1 VTAKKEEKAKTQ
13 ISKTGICNNGFTLLE
28 LIVVIFIVS
37 LMLAFS
43 FPHFDGMG
51 DGKMKSEARNVASIL
66 RYMNDSALATKE
78 TCTIKVNFGE
88 RTLTYKGGGEERIEN
103 LMNLSGLHLQS
114 RGTVSDG
121 EVIIFFGPT
130 GALESFT
137 VYLKGEK
144 SKTAI
149 SFNCLSGRVKVL
161 SGEQLRS
168 AEEME
173 RG

>member
-1 VTAKKEEKAKTQ
+1 MR

-43 FPHFDGMG
+43 FPHFDVMG

-103 LMNLSGLHLQS
+103 LMNLSALHLQS
-114 RGTVSDG
+114 RGTVSGG
-121 EVIIFFGPT
+121 EVTIFFGPT
-130 GALESFT
+130 GASESFT

>member
-1 VTAKKEEKAKTQ
+1 MR
-13 ISKTGICNNGFTLLE
+13 ISIIGICNNGFTLLE

-37 LMLAFS
+37 LMLTFS
-43 FPHFDGMG
+43 FPHFTVMDE
-51 DGKMKSEARNVASIL
+51 GKMKSEARNVASIL

-78 TCTIKVNFGE
+78 THTIRVNFGPK
-88 RTLTYKGGGEERIEN
+88 TLSYKGPEGEKKEN
-103 LMNLSGLHLQS
+103 LTNLSALHLQS
-114 RGTVSDG
+114 KGTVSDG
-121 EVIIFFGPT
+121 EFIIFFGPT
-130 GALESFT
+130 GASESFT

-149 SFNCLSGRVKVL
+149 TFNCLSGRVRVL
-161 SGEQLRS
+161 SGEQLRG